1 MGVLCIYFL
10 GILKAPPSKLEVNTT
25 PTAAVEVTGVGPQ
38 TTPIRVFQPVQ
49 GGSGTESRRNL
60 LHVLL
65 GILKAP
71 PSKLEGN
78 TTPTAA
84 VEVTGVGP
92 QTTPIL
98 MFQPVPVK

>member
-1 MGVLCIYFL
+1 MKHCMTQGATCPLHILLRHVLL

-65 GILKAP
+65 QLGGSESAP
-71 PSKLEGN
+71 
-78 TTPTAA
+78 
-84 VEVTGVGP
+84 
-92 QTTPIL
+92 
-98 MFQPVPVK
+98 